1 MDATGAFHNQIEEL
15 EAIADSRYENIFR
28 MFSRDE
34 KYFYNILRRVNIDI
48 DNADPQTFNIRKIKY
63 DMPWT
68 VISYRAYGTTDLWW
82 MVYFANQDK
91 FKSPLELVPGG
102 TELNIIKPVHLRDI
116 VDEINQELT
125 PKV

>member
-1 MDATGAFHNQIEEL
+1 MDATGAFHNQIDEL
-15 EAIADSRYENIFR
+15 EAIDDSRYENIFR
-28 MFSRDE
+28 MYNKDE
-34 KYFYNILRRVNIDI
+34 KYFYNILRKVNIDI
-48 DNADPQTFNIRKIKY
+48 ENADPQTYDIRKIKF

-68 VISYRAYGTTDLWW
+68 VISYRAYSTTDLWW
-82 MVYFANQDK
+82 VIYLANQSK

-102 TELNIIKPVHLRDI
+102 TSINIIKPLYLRDI